1 MVTITIRD
9 LDAAVIEKLKAH
21 AAAHGRSLEAE
32 LRAVLAR
39 EAERATRAELQ
50 TAADR
55 IARTGTRPVARSDG
69 TDLVHQDRE
78 R

>member
-1 MVTITIRD
+1 MVTITIRH

-21 AAAHGRSLEAE
+21 AAEHGRSLEAE

-50 TAADR
+50 TATER
-55 IARTGTRPVARSDG
+55 IARAGTRPVAQSDG
-69 TDLVHQDRE
+69 PDLVREDRE

>member
-1 MVTITIRD
+1 MVTITIRN
-9 LDAAVIEKLKAH
+9 LDEAVIEKLKAH
-21 AAAHGRSLEAE
+21 AAEHGRSLEAE

-50 TAADR
+50 ATPDR
-55 IARTGTRPVARSDG
+55 IARAGTRPVAQSDS
-69 TDLVHQDRE
+69 TDLVREDRE

>member
-1 MVTITIRD
+1 MVTITIRH
-9 LDAAVIEKLKAH
+9 LDEAVIEKLKAQ

-50 TAADR
+50 ATPDR
-55 IARTGTRPVARSDG
+55 IARAGTRPVAQSDS
-69 TDLVHQDRE
+69 TDLVREDRE